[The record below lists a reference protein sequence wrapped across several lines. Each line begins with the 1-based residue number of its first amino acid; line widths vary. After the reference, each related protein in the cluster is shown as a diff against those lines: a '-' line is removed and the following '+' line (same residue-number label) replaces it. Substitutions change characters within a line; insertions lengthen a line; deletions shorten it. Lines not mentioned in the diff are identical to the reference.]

1 MDKAL
6 EYISQM
12 EKLTVKMTTLH
23 SNLQVI
29 SYVLGNEAE
38 PINQKTQDDLY
49 GALAFAS
56 EALLDM
62 AGAYEILAQ
71 KLKGEIENG

>member
-12 EKLTVKMTTLH
+12 EKLTVKIISLH

-49 GALAFAS
+49 GALAFVS
-56 EALLDM
+56 ETLLDM
-62 AGAYEILAQ
+62 AGDYEILTQ
-71 KLKGEIENG
+71 KLEGEIKHG